1 MRKSKNQSVNVLT
14 AEAHADSKDD
24 GERVER
30 SKYVYDLVNRW
41 IENADNK
48 VSVSCGIFTGV
59 FGVITFL
66 AEYYKSVPD
75 NSAINE
81 CWRWLHKGSL
91 IISLV
96 VMAVAIILYA
106 KAIVPNLK
114 SCGTAIP
121 TQKTYPIFYGDIHA
135 LRFKEYKD
143 LMSKGTN
150 GEFINELIL
159 ESWYNSG
166 ICLRKMRWY
175 KAGVISSLIAI
186 AFSFLSLLSHFLMY
200 R

>member
-1 MRKSKNQSVNVLT
+1 MRKSKNQSVKALS
-14 AEAHADSKDD
+14 AGAHPNSKDD

-30 SKYVYDLVNRW
+30 SKYVYNLVNGW

-59 FGVITFL
+59 FAVITFL
-66 AEYYKSVPD
+66 AEHYKSVPD
-75 NSAINE
+75 NTVVNE
-81 CWRWLHKGSL
+81 CWRCLYKGSF

-96 VMAVAIILYA
+96 VMSTAIILYA
-106 KAIVPNLK
+106 KAIIPNLK
-114 SCGTAIP
+114 SCGTAMP

-135 LRFKEYKD
+135 LQFKEYKD
-143 LMSKGTN
+143 LMSKGKD
-150 GEFINELIL
+150 GDFANELIL

-166 ICLRKMRWY
+166 ICMRKMRWY

-186 AFSFLSLLSHFLMY
+186 AFSFLNLLSHFLMY